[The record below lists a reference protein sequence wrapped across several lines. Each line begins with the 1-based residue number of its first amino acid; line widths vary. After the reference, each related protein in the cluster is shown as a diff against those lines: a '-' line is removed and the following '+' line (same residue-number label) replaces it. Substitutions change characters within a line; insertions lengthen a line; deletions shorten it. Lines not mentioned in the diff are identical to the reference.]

1 MITQTG
7 YGKIEIKFGCEIL
20 LDSVDMPNED
30 YGTYHRFYLVTISD
44 KPNYDENM
52 LDSLNP
58 DDAIYEI
65 EQADY
70 IRRYQKFVKF
80 LKENEGK
87 QFIGVIPSYV
97 INGSCLK
104 TTGFITVFRNDFYF
118 DRAIGSRGVNAV
130 SFLTDYELIPIDSNN
145 SPIKLRRILESIVI
159 SRAYKPLFE
168 HDYQGRS
175 VV

>member
-1 MITQTG
+1 MITQPG

-20 LDSVDMPNED
+20 LDSIEIPNED
-30 YGTYHRFYLVTISD
+30 YGTYHRFYLVTIINE
-44 KPNYDENM
+44 PNYDENI

-58 DDAIYEI
+58 DDAIYER

-97 INGSCLK
+97 MNGNHLR
-104 TTGFITVFRNDFYF
+104 TTGFITICRSDFYF
-118 DRAIGSRGVNAV
+118 DRAIGSRGANAV
-130 SFLTDYELIPIDSNN
+130 SFLTDYELIPIDSNS
-145 SPIKLRRILESIVI
+145 SPVKLKRILESIII
-159 SRAYKPLFE
+159 SRMYKPLFE

-175 VV
+175 VI

>member
-7 YGKIEIKFGCEIL
+7 YGKVEIKFGCEIL
-20 LDSVDMPNED
+20 LDSIDMPNED
-30 YGTYHRFYLVTISD
+30 YGTYHRFYLVTISNE
-44 KPNYDENM
+44 PNYDENI

-58 DDAIYEI
+58 DDAIYER

-70 IRRYQKFVKF
+70 IRRYQKFVQF
-80 LKENEGK
+80 LKDNKGK

-97 INGSCLK
+97 TNGSHLR
-104 TTGFITVFRNDFYF
+104 TTGFISIYRSDFYF

-130 SFLTDYELIPIDSNN
+130 SFLTDYELIPIKAN
-145 SPIKLRRILESIVI
+145 SSPVSLKRILESIVI

-168 HDYQGRS
+168 QNYQGRS